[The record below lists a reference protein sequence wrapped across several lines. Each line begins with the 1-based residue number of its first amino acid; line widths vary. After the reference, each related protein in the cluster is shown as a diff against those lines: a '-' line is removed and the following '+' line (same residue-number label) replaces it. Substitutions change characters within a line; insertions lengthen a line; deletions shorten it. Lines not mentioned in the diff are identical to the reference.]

1 MVLICNNKVL
11 SIEQWHKNRCE
22 EKREI
27 KNIII
32 DRKYNKNKII
42 EIPEKQKEINTTYSK
57 SITYMDSMDSIN
69 SLHSIQISCNKKR

>member
-1 MVLICNNKVL
+1 MVLICNNNVL
-11 SIEQWHKNRCE
+11 TIEQWHKNRCE

-42 EIPEKQKEINTTYSK
+42 ETPEKPTKINTTYSK
-57 SITYMDSMDSIN
+57 SIELNSMDSIN
-69 SLHSIQISCNKKR
+69 SLHSIQISSNKKR